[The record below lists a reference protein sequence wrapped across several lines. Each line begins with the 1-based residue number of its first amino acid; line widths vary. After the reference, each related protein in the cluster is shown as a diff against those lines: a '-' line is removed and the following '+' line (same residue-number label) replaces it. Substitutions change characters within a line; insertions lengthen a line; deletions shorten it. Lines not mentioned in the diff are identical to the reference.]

1 MSSVL
6 APLFRIEER
15 ALSIGLWVKGSSKR
29 EISLPQLR
37 GFKEALLRAQCVPRG
52 PLSPGDILRSKA
64 LHVSTVADP
73 PASAIEAAV
82 RFYNG
87 LIE

>member
-73 PASAIEAAV
+73 PPSSIEAV
-82 RFYNG
+82 RLYNG